1 MSKNIGK
8 NINEILSGKY
18 SQKLLH
24 HAKQSVTHALR
35 TTWKYVIQKIVK
47 ATGDLIGNKIANR
60 ITNVSQNSQKNN
72 SWAATNENY
81 KEIPKERYISRG
93 ERQKIIDNLD
103 INIVV

>member
-72 SWAATNENY
+72 SWAATNEND
-81 KEIPKERYISRG
+81 KEIPKERDIYL
-93 ERQKIIDNLD
+93 EEKDKKLLIIL
-103 INIVV
+103 ILI

>member
-60 ITNVSQNSQKNN
+60 ITNVSQNSQK
-72 SWAATNENY
+72 
-81 KEIPKERYISRG
+81 
-93 ERQKIIDNLD
+93 IIHGQLQMKMIKKYLKRD
-103 INIVV
+103 IYLEEKDKKLLIILILI